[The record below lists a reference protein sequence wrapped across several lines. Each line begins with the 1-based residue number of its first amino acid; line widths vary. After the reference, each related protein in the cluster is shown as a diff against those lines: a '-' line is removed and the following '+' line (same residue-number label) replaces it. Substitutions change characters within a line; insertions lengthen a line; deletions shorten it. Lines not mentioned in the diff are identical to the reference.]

1 MLTFGRD
8 YQSVKLE
15 LNLGTITGSYLHL
28 LQFPKLSQLRENIFI
43 GNFNG
48 KAKIWSKN
56 TSSVKDDVIEC
67 MRAHLE
73 LGINTEEFSSAD
85 RYGISACARNR
96 GRGRSAEMNGI
107 VCLVSRSSWFYN

>member
-1 MLTFGRD
+1 MLTFRRD

-15 LNLGTITGSYLHL
+15 LNLGIPAGSYLHL

-43 GNFNG
+43 RNFNG

-56 TSSVKDDVIEC
+56 TSSVKDYIIER

-73 LGINTEEFSSAD
+73 LGINTEEFSSVQQTAM
-85 RYGISACARNR
+85 GQPSVP
-96 GRGRSAEMNGI
+96 GTVAEAGVQN
-107 VCLVSRSSWFYN
+107 LTR